1 MSKAELVSE
10 SKGSARNLLDKVVCS
25 KERIPNSDYMFNR
38 SFVDKEVSRI
48 INRAKDLGLIEDVK

>member
-1 MSKAELVSE
+1 MQTIKLVSE

-25 KERIPNSDYMFNR
+25 KEKIPHTDYMFNP
-38 SFVDKEVSRI
+38 SCVDKKVSRI

>member
-1 MSKAELVSE
+1 MSKEKLVLE
-10 SKGSARNLLDKVVCS
+10 SKGNTRNLLDKVLCS

-48 INRAKDLGLIEDVK
+48 INRAKELGLIEDVK